1 MKVFITGAT
10 GVLGRRLVRRLRDR
24 GHVVLALARSPQN
37 EAAIEDLDA
46 RSRRAHIA
54 DSDSLARAAEGA
66 RVLIH
71 AATAIPRKARPR
83 PQDFALNDRI
93 RREGAR
99 ALAEAAS
106 RTGAQL
112 FILQS
117 IVWVARPWDGGTFD
131 EESRPEPDRYTQ
143 SALDAE
149 EIVREAASKH
159 GFEAIVLRCGVFYG
173 SDTHHTRRMGK
184 LVSRGWMPIIGSGE
198 TVLSMLHVDDAAEA
212 FAVATETAPGG
223 LWHVVDDRPAM
234 VAQLL
239 NGLARRLDT
248 RPPRHVAPWLARLLA
263 GSYTVELLTT
273 DMRTSNDRF
282 KNETG
287 WTPRYPSIE
296 EGLDQVVDAW
306 IDEGFIR

>member
-1 MKVFITGAT
+1 MKVFMTGAT
-10 GVLGRRLVRRLRDR
+10 GVLGRRLVRRLRER

-37 EAAIEDLDA
+37 ETTIEELDG

-66 RVLIH
+66 QVLIH

-93 RREGAR
+93 RREGTR

-112 FILQS
+112 LILQS
-117 IVWVARPWDGGTFD
+117 IVWVARPEDGRAFD
-131 EESRPEPDRYTQ
+131 ENSPGQPDRYTR

-149 EIVREAASKH
+149 EIVREAAVKH
-159 GFEAIVLRCGVFYG
+159 GFGATVLRCGLFYG
-173 SDTHHTRRMGK
+173 PDAHHTRRMGK

-198 TVLSMLHVDDAAEA
+198 SVLSMLHLDDAAEA
-212 FAVATETAPGG
+212 FAVATEMATPG

-239 NGLARRLDT
+239 NGLARRLDA
-248 RPPRHVAPWLARLLA
+248 RPPRRVAPWLARLLA
-263 GSYTVELLTT
+263 GSYTVELLAT
-273 DMRTSNDRF
+273 DMRTSNERF
-282 KNETG
+282 KNATG

-306 IDEGFIR
+306 LREGFVR